1 MNIENLIES
10 IRKEEVALVIG
21 SGMSMYAGYLGVN
34 DLKKII
40 RERAEQYAMEEWE
53 KQSLREKSLEDISEA
68 LVRYERGSRKSLN
81 QILVDTYKK
90 APLATHTHDLLAR
103 IPHFEHIFTT
113 NYDTLIEGSME
124 RRCLVIGSEQS
135 FPSQNKQ
142 MTKVYKLHGDVNN
155 LDGVV
160 ITRSDYAKN
169 ISGQKENLLWN
180 RFADVIAS
188 KAILFIGH
196 GNEDSNFWGVL
207 ESMTEKLKN
216 NQRKRYFIAPS
227 IPLHQQNNLR
237 LKGFEHFLLNADQFL
252 NMLYPK
258 LIEYAVS
265 DLESKKLSTDTFTQ
279 FLSLN
284 MHSAIIRSDAEA
296 LRVEAIMGPDGK
308 IESEIHFSINENIFK
323 KYMDFNNGISR
334 ARSFRFA
341 PEDMVDF
348 DFNMSGY
355 KLALN
360 RDTIKHFE
368 VLLIHENRKLDIELA
383 DGELELPNIPVKQ
396 YNFADGSDL
405 ELEFSGAKF
414 TFSFLFLAGVVQTK
428 ISFNLPESFN
438 TVKDALDAIGFIFAI
453 FSGKTLNF
461 YFDSETPI
469 PIQNNCP
476 SGLKFGKWPAEVL
489 IDHFKELRQIE
500 KKMKIRFTAILLEA
514 IDQKTIN
521 EISHISKI
529 LTEGSTETKME
540 QAFFM
545 PKELRRYGTE
555 RERSELE
562 DSFTLVLENPSS
574 LEFYGTKLPVFYSV
588 IDILEPEFIHHADY
602 FPVKS
607 RSGKIRQRLFSQEE
621 FERFQ
626 NQDSKM
632 ISPMELDGF
641 KRKK

>member
-1 MNIENLIES
+1 MNIESLIES

-21 SGMSMYAGYLGVN
+21 SGMSIYAGYLGVN
-34 DLKKII
+34 ELKTLI
-40 RERAEQYAMEEWE
+40 REKAEQYATDDWE
-53 KQSLREKSLEDISEA
+53 TQSLKEKSLEDLSEA

-81 QILVDTYKK
+81 KILVNTYKK
-90 APLATHTHDLLAR
+90 APQATHTHDLLGR

-124 RRCLVIGSEQS
+124 RRCIVIGSEQS
-135 FPSQNKQ
+135 FPLQNKKL
-142 MTKVYKLHGDVNN
+142 TKVYKLHGDVNN
-155 LDGVV
+155 LDGIV

-188 KAILFIGH
+188 RDILFIGH
-196 GNEDSNFWGVL
+196 GNEDSNFWGVF
-207 ESMTEKLKN
+207 EYMEEKLKS

-227 IPLHQQNNLR
+227 IPLHQQNNLK
-237 LKGFEHFLLNADQFL
+237 LKGFEHFLMNADQFL

-258 LIEYAVS
+258 LIEYAVT
-265 DLESKKLSTDTFTQ
+265 DLESKTLSSDTFTQ

-284 MHSAIIRSDAEA
+284 KRSAIIRSDVEA
-296 LRVEAIMGPDGK
+296 LRVEAIIGPDGD
-308 IESEIHFSINENIFK
+308 INSEIHFSINKNIFK
-323 KYMDFNNGISR
+323 KYMDFSNGLGR

-355 KLALN
+355 RLALN
-360 RDTIKHFE
+360 RETLKHFE
-368 VLLIHENRKLDIELA
+368 VLLIHENRKLDIESA

-396 YNFADGSDL
+396 YNFADGSDI

-414 TFSFLFLAGVVQTK
+414 TFSFMFLVGVVQTK

-438 TVKDALDAIGFIFAI
+438 TVKDSLDVIGFIFAV

-461 YFDSETPI
+461 YFDGGTVI

-489 IDHFKELRQIE
+489 IDHFNELRQIE
-500 KKMKIRFTAILLEA
+500 KKIKIRFTTILLEA

-521 EISHISKI
+521 EVSYIYKI

-540 QAFFM
+540 QAFFL
-545 PKELRRYGTE
+545 PKELRRYGAE
-555 RERSELE
+555 HKKSGLE
-562 DSFTLVLENPSS
+562 DIFTLILENPSH
-574 LEFYGTKLPVFYSV
+574 LEFYGTKLPIFYSI
-588 IDILEPEFIHHADY
+588 IDILEPEFIRHADY

-607 RSGKIRQRLFSQEE
+607 RVGKIRQRLFSQEE

-632 ISPMELDGF
+632 VSPMELDGF
-641 KRKK
+641 KKKN